1 MVLAKAGLTVLNS
14 TLVIL
19 MYICA
24 KAKLTFFKA
33 LPSPIPGRQTVKKL
47 VFNKK

>member
-1 MVLAKAGLTVLNS
+1 MPAHNMVLAKAWLTGLNS
-14 TLVIL
+14 TFGFL

-33 LPSPIPGRQTVKKL
+33 LPSPIPGRWWQL
-47 VFNKK
+47 